1 MQDALLFA
9 SKLDKTWLYN
19 DQSDSELYSFS
30 WYSFINLKYASMEVK
45 ELETHLIFVKSLKLS
60 QEP

>member
-1 MQDALLFA
+1 MHC
-9 SKLDKTWLYN
+9 YN